1 MKTNGKRKRANEKRM
16 KNNVVWPVDADDDD
30 DDTGDGNGNGYAGQ
44 SVSDSV

>member
-30 DDTGDGNGNGYAGQ
+30 DGNGYAGQ